1 MSRDQI
7 LLIGAVLL
15 IVVGIGFVRKEYQLS
30 SAASASSSSNIEPS
44 APENASRAPEP
55 VAAAPEPSE
64 SADPSPMLYPSP
76 ATEQVPKHRSAF
88 DEAVVAHAKD
98 APVSMLDSSLPH
110 KSAGYWIAH
119 AAGPSAGLR
128 WDVNNCPGAR
138 KRRDTRPLCAQANI
152 RFIDGTRFNA
162 LVLVGEQPLNPPAP
176 PHYGQPSLLWAAYKK
191 YRGPVVPAPL
201 SLLPQIAAE
210 AD

>member
-1 MSRDQI
+1 VSRDQI
-7 LLIGAVLL
+7 LLFGAVAL
-15 IVVGIGFVRKEYQLS
+15 IVVGVGFVRKEYQLS
-30 SAASASSSSNIEPS
+30 SASASPPSNTEPS
-44 APENASRAPEP
+44 APEAARTPEP

-64 SADPSPMLYPSP
+64 SQDSSPMLYPSP
-76 ATEQVPKHRSAF
+76 ATEQVPRHRSAL
-88 DEAVVAHAKD
+88 DEAVIAHAKD

-201 SLLPQIAAE
+201 SLLSQIAAE

>member
-7 LLIGAVLL
+7 LLFGAVAL
-15 IVVGIGFVRKEYQLS
+15 IVVGVGFVRKEYQLS
-30 SAASASSSSNIEPS
+30 SASASPPSNTEPS
-44 APENASRAPEP
+44 APEAARTPEP

-64 SADPSPMLYPSP
+64 SQDSSPMLYPSP
-76 ATEQVPKHRSAF
+76 ATEQVPRHRSAL
-88 DEAVVAHAKD
+88 DEAVIAHAKD

-201 SLLPQIAAE
+201 SLLSQIAAE